1 MFKYIP
7 RRVCIPIGMACNVKC
22 LYCMRKAGKIREPKL
37 TPIIREY
44 LQWLSPKTTEAVV
57 MNGGEPLLYIDRIKE
72 IRSLVHPNIHF
83 TVMTNGTLL
92 TEEFVDWLNEN
103 NGELHFS
110 HEGVGAK
117 YLKGIDVLEDPYIV
131 KCLNK
136 VKRMRIYNLMASCN
150 PDVMENYRY
159 VISHLPNVEKL
170 CYNAFPMFAF
180 AGNEYLVKDFDYDLF
195 QKSYM
200 EFVDTVPE
208 YYRYNPHLILS
219 SHRML
224 GLNVLLDGSLASIS
238 TLRKY
243 GTVYNTREEILEKI
257 KESGDNNFCVNRKCS
272 ARNCCTMA
280 PQCANEFSCKC
291 MEIVNFVNNA
301 YRNL

>member
-1 MFKYIP
+1 
-7 RRVCIPIGMACNVKC
+7 
-22 LYCMRKAGKIREPKL
+22 
-37 TPIIREY
+37 
-44 LQWLSPKTTEAVV
+44 
-57 MNGGEPLLYIDRIKE
+57 
-72 IRSLVHPNIHF
+72 
-83 TVMTNGTLL
+83 
-92 TEEFVDWLNEN
+92 
-103 NGELHFS
+103 
-110 HEGVGAK
+110 
-117 YLKGIDVLEDPYIV
+117 
-131 KCLNK
+131 
-136 VKRMRIYNLMASCN
+136 MASCN
-150 PDVMENYRY
+150 ADVMENYRY

-180 AGNEYLVKDFDYDLF
+180 AGNEHLVKDFDYDLF

-208 YYRYNPHLILS
+208 YYRHNPHLILS

-224 GLNVLLDGSLASIS
+224 GLNVLLDGSVASIS

-301 YRNL
+301 YRNLP